1 MSSVKNKKAGKGPT
15 SRPSGGGSQAARQ
28 VESGRASGNGKV
40 TIPDAD
46 LLAIHRNM
54 VVTRRLDEKMMI
66 LLKQGKSFFHIG
78 ASGHE
83 AAQVAAAYSLRP
95 GVDWSYPYYRDLA
108 YCVQLGMTP
117 LEVMLCFL
125 SKAGDPNSGGRQ
137 MPAHYGHKELRIVSQ
152 SSPTGTQY
160 LQAVGTALA
169 ARKEGC
175 DEVVYVSSGEGTTSQ
190 GDFHEA
196 INWSAREKLPVIF
209 HIEDNKYAISV
220 PIRQQTAGGSVYGMV
235 GGYAGLH
242 REEFD
247 GTDLFASY
255 AAWQAAVTR
264 ARRGEGPT
272 VLVSDCVRLLPHSSS
287 DNQAKY
293 RKPEELEA
301 DKKRDPIPRLEDEL
315 VRRGLMTRESLEE
328 LRETVKEEI
337 DQAAD
342 EADARPY
349 PDGSTAIHHV
359 YSTVQYEPPSGASL
373 APHETGQSCVLV
385 DAINHALHEEMERN
399 PRIVVYGEDIEDK
412 KGGVFTA
419 TTGLSIKFGTERVF
433 NSPLAESSIIGTAI
447 GMAVKGWKPVVEIQ
461 FGDYVWTAMMQIRDE
476 LATMRYRSD
485 GHWTCPMVVRIPVG
499 GYIHGA
505 LYHSQNIEATFA
517 HFPGLYVAYPSNAA
531 DAKGLLKAAIRGDDP
546 YLFLEQKGLYRQGY
560 STSPEPD
567 ANYLLPWGVA
577 RIARPG
583 DDLTIVTYGAL
594 VKKSLDAAEKLS
606 ERGVSVEV
614 IDIRTMVP
622 FHLATVDNSVKM
634 TGRVLIAHEDVVFA
648 GFGAEIAAQIADAA
662 FEHLDA
668 PVRRVG
674 GAPSPIPYNW
684 FLEANVLPQDHHVL
698 RAAEELVAF

>member
-1 MSSVKNKKAGKGPT
+1 MPELKGKKG
-15 SRPSGGGSQAARQ
+15 
-28 VESGRASGNGKV
+28 VKV
-40 TIPDAD
+40 TAPARNVRSTSNGRVHIPDGD

-54 VVTRRLDEKMMI
+54 LVTRRLDEKMMI

-83 AAQVAAAYSLRP
+83 AAQVAAAFSLRP
-95 GVDWSYPYYRDLA
+95 GIDWSYPYYRDLA
-108 YCVQLGMTP
+108 FCVQLGMTP

-137 MPAHYGHKELRIVSQ
+137 MPAHYGHKGLRIVSQ

-169 ARKEGC
+169 IKKEQS
-175 DEVVYVSSGEGTTSQ
+175 DEVAYVSSGEGTTSQ

-220 PIRQQTAGGSVYGMV
+220 PIHQQTAGGSVYQMV
-235 GGYAGLH
+235 SGYAGLH

-255 AAWQAAVTR
+255 AAWKAAVDR
-264 ARRGEGPT
+264 ARAGQGPT
-272 VLVSDCVRLLPHSSS
+272 VLVADCVRLLPHSSS

-293 RKPEELEA
+293 RKAEELEA
-301 DKKRDPIPRLEDEL
+301 DKQRDPIPRLEEEL
-315 VRRGLMTRESLEE
+315 VTRGLVTREELEE
-328 LRETVKEEI
+328 LREAVKDEI

-342 EADARPY
+342 EAEARPY

-359 YSTVQYEPPSGASL
+359 YSTLSYEPPAGASTTPPE
-373 APHETGQSCVLV
+373 AGQNCVLV

-399 PRIVVYGEDIEDK
+399 PKIVVYGEDIEDK

-447 GMAVKGWKPVVEIQ
+447 GMAIKGWKPVVEIQ

-476 LATMRYRSD
+476 LCTMRYRSD
-485 GHWTCPMVVRIPVG
+485 GNWTCPLVVRIPVG

-546 YLFLEQKGLYRQGY
+546 YLFLEQKGLYRQSH
-560 STSPEPD
+560 STSPEPGPD
-567 ANYLLPWGVA
+567 FLLPWGVA

-594 VKKSLDAAEKLS
+594 VKKSLDAAAKME

-622 FHLATVDNSVKM
+622 FDLETVVKSVKK
-634 TGRVLIAHEDVVFA
+634 TGRVLVAHEDVVFG
-648 GFGAEIAAQIADAA
+648 GFGAEIAAQISDAA

-668 PVRRVG
+668 PVRRMG

-698 RAAEELVAF
+698 AAVEELANY